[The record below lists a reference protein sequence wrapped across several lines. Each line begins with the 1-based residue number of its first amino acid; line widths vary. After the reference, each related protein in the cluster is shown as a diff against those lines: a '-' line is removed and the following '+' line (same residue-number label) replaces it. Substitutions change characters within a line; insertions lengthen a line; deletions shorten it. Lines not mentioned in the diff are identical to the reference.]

1 MKKKSPFMGQSYPR
15 YNPAKET
22 MKSKSRRSRLKRY
35 LIAGLLVWVPAGV
48 TFFVLRLIIDLMDR
62 TLLLVPEAYRP
73 ETILGFRIP
82 GLGILLTFTLL
93 LVTGFFTANIIGRRM
108 VGGWESLL
116 SRIPLV
122 SPIYAGVKKVS
133 ETLLSDQTPAFRKV
147 LLVEYP
153 RQGIWSLAF
162 MTANQLGEVQER
174 TGKEVVCVFVPTTPN
189 PTSGFIIMVP
199 KEDVVELEMTVD
211 EAFRMIVSLG
221 VVVPGWPQIRAAH
234 SARTNLSPKESA
246 T

>member
-1 MKKKSPFMGQSYPR
+1 
-15 YNPAKET
+15 
-22 MKSKSRRSRLKRY
+22 LKRY

-108 VGGWESLL
+108 VGRWESLL

-122 SPIYAGVKKVS
+122 SPIYTGVKKVS
-133 ETLLSDQTPAFRKV
+133 ETLLSDQATAFRKV

-153 RQGIWSLAF
+153 RQGVWSLAF

-221 VVVPGWPQIRAAH
+221 VVVPGWPQIRAAD
-234 SARTNLSPKESA
+234 SARTNPSPKESA

>member
-1 MKKKSPFMGQSYPR
+1 MKP
-15 YNPAKET
+15 
-22 MKSKSRRSRLKRY
+22 KSRRSRLKRY

-62 TLLLVPEAYRP
+62 TLLLIPEAYRP

-82 GLGILLTFTLL
+82 GLGILLTVTLL
-93 LVTGFFTANIIGRRM
+93 LITGFFTANLIGRRM
-108 VGGWESLL
+108 VGRWESLL

-122 SPIYAGVKKVS
+122 SPIYTGVKKVS

-153 RQGIWSLAF
+153 RRDIWSLAF
-162 MTANQLGEVQER
+162 MTANQLGEVQAK

-199 KEDVVELEMTVD
+199 REDIVELDMTID

-221 VVVPGWPQIRAAH
+221 VVVPSWPRRRKAANE
-234 SARTNLSPKESA
+234 RTSLPSKEA
-246 T
+246 TR